1 MRFQRYKDLKTRV
14 CGENSVPLHKHE
26 VIKLNITLSTM

>member
-14 CGENSVPLHKHE
+14 CGEDSGPLHKDE
-26 VIKLNITLSTM
+26 VIKLNVTLNTM